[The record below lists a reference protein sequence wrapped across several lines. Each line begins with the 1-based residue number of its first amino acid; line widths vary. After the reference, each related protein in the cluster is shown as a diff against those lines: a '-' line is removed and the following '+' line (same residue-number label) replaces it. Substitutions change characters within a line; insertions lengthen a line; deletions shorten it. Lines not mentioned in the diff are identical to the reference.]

1 VLKPKADDEEDTTMN
16 LKNDLALQRLLSES
30 HLLQKDT
37 SSGLIPTG
45 KLRHK
50 ALDLRFQALGSKDS
64 VFAQQKMPMN
74 IRKGMVKK
82 KGEREQKRRRDAKE
96 GGVILEREIKVK
108 KAVRKRERAVDAPA
122 VGNFRKGMLTLSHK
136 DLRDIQST
144 KGLSARRKR

>member
-1 VLKPKADDEEDTTMN
+1 MN
-16 LKNDLALQRLLSES
+16 
-30 HLLQKDT
+30 
-37 SSGLIPTG
+37 PTG

-82 KGEREQKRRRDAKE
+82 KGEREQKRRKDAKE
-96 GGVILEREIKVK
+96 GGVILEKEVRTK
-108 KAVRKRERAVDAPA
+108 KTIRKRDRGVDAPA
-122 VGNFRKGMLTLSHK
+122 VGNFKRGLLTLSGK

-144 KGLSARRKR
+144 RSHGPRKHR